1 MSDIPQPK
9 FNIGMLANY
18 TKETGCILPGGKAEI
33 IVMKYDTD
41 VKIWIYHIQNEHIG
55 KVKAH
60 TVGEIWIQLVEPNS
74 EIECIKYAIAAHDK
88 EYWVVVSN
96 EDEKWIPFREFMAK
110 NSVSG
115 HGFTPGYDT
124 FYIKNHIQSWKQILE
139 KENQV

>member
-1 MSDIPQPK
+1 MNDIPQPK
-9 FNIGMLANY
+9 FNIGMLVNY

-33 IVMKYDTD
+33 ILMKYDTD
-41 VKIWIYHIQNEHIG
+41 VKMWIYHIQNEHIG

-74 EIECIKYAIAAHDK
+74 EIECIKYAMAAHDK
-88 EYWVVVSN
+88 KYWVVVSN
-96 EDEKWIPFREFMAK
+96 EDEKWIPFRKFMAK
-110 NSVSG
+110 NSVPG

>member
-1 MSDIPQPK
+1 MNDIPQPK
-9 FNIGMLANY
+9 FNIGMLVNY

-41 VKIWIYHIQNEHIG
+41 VKICIYHIQNEHIG

-74 EIECIKYAIAAHDK
+74 EIECIKYAVAAHDK

-96 EDEKWIPFREFMAK
+96 EDEKYISPKNTNTALCLYFNRRSQLQTGLQSQRE
-110 NSVSG
+110 N
-115 HGFTPGYDT
+115 
-124 FYIKNHIQSWKQILE
+124 WL
-139 KENQV
+139 